1 MNSQET
7 NPKCEFCF
15 TYSKHF
21 RALTQDQLN
30 VLSYVKVCQTYKK
43 GDIIY
48 REGNRPG
55 GVFCINE
62 GIIKHFKV
70 GIDGKEQ
77 ILRFSKKG
85 DLFGFRSVLSD
96 ESACTTT
103 EAIEDT
109 VLCLI
114 PSKNFIDMIYE
125 NSEFSMNIMQ
135 LSCKELGEANQY
147 ILDIAQKNVR
157 ERLAEVLLLLY
168 KDFGTEKD
176 GSLQIY
182 LTREELAGM
191 VGTATESV
199 IRLLSEFKKDKLIEL
214 NKRKIKI
221 LNYAKLES
229 LSNVL

>member
-1 MNSQET
+1 MSSQD
-7 NPKCEFCF
+7 NNLRCEFCF

-21 RALTQDQLN
+21 RALTQEQLS

-43 GDIIY
+43 GDVIY

-55 GVFCINE
+55 GVYCINE

-103 EAIEDT
+103 KAIEDT
-109 VLCLI
+109 TLCLI
-114 PSKNFIDMIYE
+114 PSKNFISMIHE
-125 NSEFSMNIMQ
+125 NSDFSMNIMQ

-157 ERLAEVLLLLY
+157 ERLAEILLLLH
-168 KDFGTEKD
+168 KDFGTDKE
-176 GSLQIY
+176 GTLQIF
-182 LTREELAGM
+182 LTREELAGL

-221 LNYAKLES
+221 LNFDKLES
-229 LSNVL
+229 LSNVI